1 MHENSRMDLSRLFN
15 SMNTSAQE
23 QVMTELLELN
33 EKTKEY
39 GLVLTPQEIERMMAA
54 RSQILH
60 GYGRVELSIQVT
72 KELIESFSDSSFI
85 QQESYAD
92 TLNELHEIFYYL
104 KNETEDRISD
114 RKLLYRMKEMF
125 EDDCEGS
132 LDLLKSRLEEYA
144 EAFRRELQKLEFLR
158 EGEDDDWDQTI

>member
-1 MHENSRMDLSRLFN
+1 
-15 SMNTSAQE
+15 
-23 QVMTELLELN
+23 MTELLELN

-54 RSQILH
+54 RSQILY